1 VRRRTT
7 YAPGVSDLDGTR
19 ALVTGATSGLG
30 RAMADALVG
39 AGAQVAVTGRDRMR
53 AEAVAAEMGGGAAGF
68 AIDVRDAASIRDG
81 VDAIFERFGG
91 IDLLVCNAGI
101 GQRTVNPDFLTD
113 PEPFWKAAP
122 DAFQDVVMTKIMGT
136 FLVARE
142 VVPRML
148 AAGGGRVVVI
158 SMNESTMTRAGFA
171 PYGPSGAGVEA
182 LARVMAADLEGRA
195 VTLNMLLPGGA
206 TESGMIPEGVPEEL
220 RAGLLDPA
228 VMGPPIVW
236 LASPAATG
244 VHGERIVATEFS
256 GG

>member
-1 VRRRTT
+1 
-7 YAPGVSDLDGTR
+7 
-19 ALVTGATSGLG
+19 
-30 RAMADALVG
+30 MADALVR
-39 AGAQVAVTGRDRMR
+39 AGARVAVTGRDQAR
-53 AEAVAAEMGGGAAGF
+53 AEAVAAELGGGAAGF
-68 AIDVRDAASIRDG
+68 ALDVRDESSVRAG
-81 VDAIFERFGG
+81 VDAVVDRFGG
-91 IDLLVCNAGI
+91 IDLLVSNAGI
-101 GQRTVNPDFLTD
+101 GQRTVNPRFLTD

-122 DAFQDVVMTKIMGT
+122 DGFRDVVATKITGT
-136 FLVARE
+136 FLVARD

-182 LARVMAADLEGRA
+182 LARVMAADLEGST
-195 VTLNMLLPGGA
+195 VTLNILLPGGA

-236 LASPAATG
+236 LASAAADG
-244 VHGERIVATEFS
+244 VHGERIVATEFDAPAS
-256 GG
+256 